1 MQNISRNNKN
11 KISAIR
17 TSCHKAMAH
26 EGTKNTVYNV
36 DISNS
41 NIETLVIGDG
51 NVIRNIFPSQQKAGT
66 SAARIAA
73 NQNGESRGRKRQKQ
87 SKIRFPQ
94 RKFGRE
100 SRTVVKEDNEYVN
113 VNLPVPPN
121 SSDEFEKGIFTIL
134 NLLHPLRDRGKWQEF
149 NNVAE
154 NLLRENQ
161 ENLTLNILI
170 TLEQSVVES
179 YHNKIEKAEE
189 MVNKALETL
198 EKSKVKVIDATSY
211 RYLTTMAHIHLTGFY
226 RRQNK
231 HGKAEETI
239 NIGYQNSTGLN
250 SHFLKALVF
259 YEKASNS
266 TKYISSIPN
275 GPARDERVASA
286 KELMK
291 ECIAISTDL
300 DNNGAIYIRK
310 HLFCFLKLALMD
322 LNCRTHAARG
332 QIPSA
337 QCIEEATNCVNEVDE
352 KYAAQ
357 ISEGQQIQFLI
368 AKADLSF
375 RQQNYQV
382 AQDNCKH
389 ALALAEKCGFKLE
402 ISGIEDRLAHIATL
416 IDRKESMDLEIH
428 LSEEDHADSL
438 SSSTSPSKKNSPNST
453 SSEMDIE

>member
-1 MQNISRNNKN
+1 
-11 KISAIR
+11 
-17 TSCHKAMAH
+17 MAH
-26 EGTKNTVYNV
+26 ESTKNTKYKV

-41 NIETLVIGDG
+41 FINTLVIGDG
-51 NVIRNIFPSQQKAGT
+51 NIIRNILPSQQK
-66 SAARIAA
+66 IAA
-73 NQNGESRGRKRQKQ
+73 NQNGESRGKKRQKQ

-100 SRTVVKEDNEYVN
+100 SRTVVKEDNECVN
-113 VNLPVPPN
+113 VNLPLRVPPN
-121 SSDEFEKGIFTIL
+121 SSDAVEKGIFTIL
-134 NLLHPLRDRGKWQEF
+134 NLLHPLRDSGKWQEF

-154 NLLRENQ
+154 NLRLKNQ
-161 ENLTLNILI
+161 ENLTFNILI

-189 MVNKALETL
+189 MVKAALQIL
-198 EKSKVKVIDATSY
+198 EKSKGQAIDATSY
-211 RYLTTMAHIHLTGFY
+211 LYLITMAHIHLTGFY

-231 HGKAEETI
+231 HGKAEEAI
-239 NIGYQNSTGLN
+239 NIGYQNSTGLT

-275 GPARDERVASA
+275 GPARNEHFASA
-286 KELMK
+286 KDLMK
-291 ECIAISTDL
+291 QCITGSTDL
-300 DNNGAIYIRK
+300 DNNGGIYIRK
-310 HLFCFLKLALMD
+310 HHFCFLKLALMA
-322 LNCRTHAARG
+322 LNCRTQAARG

-337 QCIEEATNCVNEVDE
+337 ECIEDATNCLKEVDE

-368 AKADLSF
+368 AKGDLSF

-382 AQDNCKH
+382 AQGNYKQ

-402 ISGIEDRLAHIATL
+402 ISGIEDRLADIATL
-416 IDRKESMDLEIH
+416 IDKKESMDLEIH
-428 LSEEDHADSL
+428 LSEEGHPDSL
-438 SSSTSPSKKNSPNST
+438 SSSTSPSKKNSPYST

>member
-1 MQNISRNNKN
+1 MSDSKEL
-11 KISAIR
+11 
-17 TSCHKAMAH
+17 CHKAMAH
-26 EGTKNTVYNV
+26 ESKKNTKYIV

-41 NIETLVIGDG
+41 NINTLVIGDG
-51 NVIRNIFPSQQKAGT
+51 NIIRNILPSQQKAGT
-66 SAARIAA
+66 SAAPIAA
-73 NQNGESRGRKRQKQ
+73 NQNGESRGKKRQKQ

-113 VNLPVPPN
+113 VDRPVPPN
-121 SSDEFEKGIFTIL
+121 SSDDVEKGIFTIL
-134 NLLHPLRDRGKWQEF
+134 NLLHPLRDSGKRQEF

-154 NLLRENQ
+154 NLLLENQ
-161 ENLTLNILI
+161 ENLTLNFLI
-170 TLEQSVVES
+170 TLEKSVVES

-189 MVNKALETL
+189 MVNKALDIL
-198 EKSKVKVIDATSY
+198 EKSKVKAIDATSY
-211 RYLTTMAHIHLTGFY
+211 LYLVTMAHIHLTGFY

-231 HGKAEETI
+231 HGKAEEAI

-250 SHFLKALVF
+250 SRFLKALLF

-275 GPARDERVASA
+275 GPARNEHFASA
-286 KELMK
+286 KDLM
-291 ECIAISTDL
+291 EQCITVSTDL
-300 DNNGAIYIRK
+300 DNNGGIYIRK
-310 HLFCFLKLALMD
+310 HHFCHLKLALMA

-337 QCIEEATNCVNEVDE
+337 ECIKEATNCLKEVDK

-389 ALALAEKCGFKLE
+389 ALALAETCGFRLE
-402 ISGIEDRLAHIATL
+402 ISGIEDRLADIATL
-416 IDRKESMDLEIH
+416 IDKKESMDLEFH
-428 LSEEDHADSL
+428 LSEEGHADSL
-438 SSSTSPSKKNSPNST
+438 SSSTSPSKKNSPYST

>member
-1 MQNISRNNKN
+1 
-11 KISAIR
+11 
-17 TSCHKAMAH
+17 MAH
-26 EGTKNTVYNV
+26 ESTKNTKYKV

-41 NIETLVIGDG
+41 FINTLVIGDG
-51 NVIRNIFPSQQKAGT
+51 NIIRNILPSQQKAGT

-73 NQNGESRGRKRQKQ
+73 NQNGESRGKKRQKQ

-100 SRTVVKEDNEYVN
+100 SRTVVKEDNECVK

-121 SSDEFEKGIFTIL
+121 SSDDVEKGIFTIL
-134 NLLHPLRDRGKWQEF
+134 NLLHPLRDSGKWQEF

-154 NLLRENQ
+154 NLRLKNQ
-161 ENLTLNILI
+161 ENLTFNILI

-189 MVNKALETL
+189 MVNEALEIL
-198 EKSKVKVIDATSY
+198 EKSKMKAKDATSY
-211 RYLTTMAHIHLTGFY
+211 LYLITMAHIHLTGFY

-231 HGKAEETI
+231 HGKAEEAI

-250 SHFLKALVF
+250 SHFLKALIF

-275 GPARDERVASA
+275 GPARNEHFASA
-286 KELMK
+286 KDLMK
-291 ECIAISTDL
+291 QCITVSTDL

-310 HLFCFLKLALMD
+310 HHFCFLKLALMA
-322 LNCRTHAARG
+322 LNCRTQAARG

-337 QCIEEATNCVNEVDE
+337 ECIEDATNCLKEVDE

-382 AQDNCKH
+382 AQGNYKH
-389 ALALAEKCGFKLE
+389 ALALAEICGFKLE
-402 ISGIEDRLAHIATL
+402 ISGIEDRLADIATL
-416 IDRKESMDLEIH
+416 IDEKESMDLEIH
-428 LSEEDHADSL
+428 FSEEGHPDSL
-438 SSSTSPSKKNSPNST
+438 SSSTSPSKKNSPYST

>member
-1 MQNISRNNKN
+1 
-11 KISAIR
+11 
-17 TSCHKAMAH
+17 MAH
-26 EGTKNTVYNV
+26 ESTKNTKCNV
-36 DISNS
+36 DIFNS
-41 NIETLVIGDG
+41 VINTLVIGDG
-51 NVIRNIFPSQQKAGT
+51 NIITNILPPQQKGGT

-73 NQNGESRGRKRQKQ
+73 NQNGESRGKKRQKQ

-100 SRTVVKEDNEYVN
+100 SRTVVKEDNKYVN

-121 SSDEFEKGIFTIL
+121 SSDDVEKGIFTIL
-134 NLLHPLRDRGKWQEF
+134 NLLHPLRDSGKWQEF

-154 NLLRENQ
+154 KLLLENQ
-161 ENLTLNILI
+161 GNLTLNILI

-189 MVNKALETL
+189 MVNEALEIL
-198 EKSKVKVIDATSY
+198 EKSKVKAIDATSY
-211 RYLTTMAHIHLTGFY
+211 LYLITMAHIHLTGFY

-231 HGKAEETI
+231 HGKAEEAI

-275 GPARDERVASA
+275 GPARNEHFASA

-291 ECIAISTDL
+291 QCITVSTDL
-300 DNNGAIYIRK
+300 DKNGAIYIRK
-310 HLFCFLKLALMD
+310 HHFCFLKLALMA
-322 LNCRTHAARG
+322 LNCRTQAARG

-337 QCIEEATNCVNEVDE
+337 ECIEDATNCLKEVDE

-368 AKADLSF
+368 GKGDLSF

-382 AQDNCKH
+382 AQGNYKQ

-402 ISGIEDRLAHIATL
+402 ISGIEDRLADIATL
-416 IDRKESMDLEIH
+416 IDNKESMDLEIH
-428 LSEEDHADSL
+428 LSEEGHPDSL
-438 SSSTSPSKKNSPNST
+438 SSSTSPSKKNSPYST

>member
-1 MQNISRNNKN
+1 
-11 KISAIR
+11 
-17 TSCHKAMAH
+17 
-26 EGTKNTVYNV
+26 
-36 DISNS
+36 
-41 NIETLVIGDG
+41 
-51 NVIRNIFPSQQKAGT
+51 
-66 SAARIAA
+66 
-73 NQNGESRGRKRQKQ
+73 
-87 SKIRFPQ
+87 
-94 RKFGRE
+94 
-100 SRTVVKEDNEYVN
+100 
-113 VNLPVPPN
+113 
-121 SSDEFEKGIFTIL
+121 
-134 NLLHPLRDRGKWQEF
+134 
-149 NNVAE
+149 
-154 NLLRENQ
+154 
-161 ENLTLNILI
+161 
-170 TLEQSVVES
+170 
-179 YHNKIEKAEE
+179 
-189 MVNKALETL
+189 
-198 EKSKVKVIDATSY
+198 
-211 RYLTTMAHIHLTGFY
+211 MAHIHLTGFY

-239 NIGYQNSTGLN
+239 NIGYQSSTGLN

-300 DNNGAIYIRK
+300 DNNGAIYSRK

-357 ISEGQQIQFLI
+357 ISEGQKIQFKFLI

-375 RQQNYQV
+375 RQQNYQL
-382 AQDNCKH
+382 AQDNGKH
-389 ALALAEKCGFKLE
+389 ALALAKKCGFKLE
-402 ISGIEDRLAHIATL
+402 ISGIEDRLADIATL

-428 LSEEDHADSL
+428 SSEEGHADSL
-438 SSSTSPSKKNSPNST
+438 SSSTSPSKKNSPYSA
-453 SSEMDIE
+453 SSEMDI

>member
-1 MQNISRNNKN
+1 
-11 KISAIR
+11 
-17 TSCHKAMAH
+17 MAH
-26 EGTKNTVYNV
+26 ESTKNTKYNV

-41 NIETLVIGDG
+41 FINTLVIGDG
-51 NVIRNIFPSQQKAGT
+51 NIIRNILPPQQKAGT

-73 NQNGESRGRKRQKQ
+73 NQNGESRGKKRQKQ

-100 SRTVVKEDNEYVN
+100 SRTVVKEDKECVN

-121 SSDEFEKGIFTIL
+121 SSDAVEKGIFTIL
-134 NLLHPLRDRGKWQEF
+134 NLLHPLRDSGKWQEF

-154 NLLRENQ
+154 NLRLKNQ
-161 ENLTLNILI
+161 ENLTFNILI

-189 MVNKALETL
+189 MVKAALQML
-198 EKSKVKVIDATSY
+198 EKSKVKSIDAT
-211 RYLTTMAHIHLTGFY
+211 YLITMAHIHLTGFY

-231 HGKAEETI
+231 HGKAEEAI

-275 GPARDERVASA
+275 GPARNEHFASA
-286 KELMK
+286 KDLMK
-291 ECIAISTDL
+291 QCITVSTDL

-310 HLFCFLKLALMD
+310 HHFCFLKLALMA
-322 LNCRTHAARG
+322 LNCRTQAARG

-337 QCIEEATNCVNEVDE
+337 ECIEDATNCLKEVDE

-357 ISEGQQIQFLI
+357 ISEGQQIQFLN

-382 AQDNCKH
+382 AQDNCKR

-402 ISGIEDRLAHIATL
+402 ISGIEDRLADIATL
-416 IDRKESMDLEIH
+416 IDKKESMDLEIH
-428 LSEEDHADSL
+428 FSEEGHPDSL
-438 SSSTSPSKKNSPNST
+438 SSSTSPSKKNSPYST

>member
-1 MQNISRNNKN
+1 
-11 KISAIR
+11 
-17 TSCHKAMAH
+17 MAH
-26 EGTKNTVYNV
+26 ESTKNTVYKV

-51 NVIRNIFPSQQKAGT
+51 NIIRNIFPSQQKART

-94 RKFGRE
+94 RIFRQE
-100 SRTVVKEDNEYVN
+100 SRTVVKGDNEYVS
-113 VNLPVPPN
+113 VNLVNLSVPPN
-121 SSDEFEKGIFTIL
+121 SSDDVEKGIFTIL

-149 NNVAE
+149 NDVAE
-154 NLLRENQ
+154 NLLQENQ
-161 ENLTLNILI
+161 ENLALNILI

-189 MVNKALETL
+189 MVNEALKIL
-198 EKSKVKVIDATSY
+198 GKSKAKAKAIDATSC

-239 NIGYQNSTGLN
+239 NIGYQSSTGLN

-310 HLFCFLKLALMD
+310 HLFCFLKLALMA

-337 QCIEEATNCVNEVDE
+337 HCIKEATNCVNEVDE

-357 ISEGQQIQFLI
+357 ISEGQKLQFKFLI

-375 RQQNYQV
+375 RQQNYQL
-382 AQDNCKH
+382 AQDNGKH
-389 ALALAEKCGFKLE
+389 ALALAKKCGFKLE
-402 ISGIEDRLAHIATL
+402 ISGIEDRLADIATL

-428 LSEEDHADSL
+428 SSEEGHADSL
-438 SSSTSPSKKNSPNST
+438 SSSTSPSKKNSPYSA
-453 SSEMDIE
+453 SSEMDI